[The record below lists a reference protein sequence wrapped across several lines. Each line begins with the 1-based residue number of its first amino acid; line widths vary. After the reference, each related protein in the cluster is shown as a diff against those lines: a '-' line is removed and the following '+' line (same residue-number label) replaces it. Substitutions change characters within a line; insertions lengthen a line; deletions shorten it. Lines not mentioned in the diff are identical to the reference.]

1 MTALPIAESA
11 VGNPLSRRTFVRAA
25 IGVSITSL
33 ANSVP
38 APLHASPHEDRAP
51 LSPDGFELEE
61 VSVKQLQEGMESGR
75 WTSRSIA
82 EAYLG
87 RIEAVDR
94 KGPNLGSLM
103 ETNKAALEIADGLDR
118 ERKERGPRGPLHG
131 IPVLLKD
138 NIDTG
143 DSQQTTAG
151 SLALEGSHA
160 PKDAFLVDRLRTAG
174 AVILGKTNMSEWAN
188 FRSNHSTSGWSSR
201 GGQCRNPY
209 VLDRNPCGS
218 SSGSGAAISANLSA
232 VAVGTETD
240 GSIVCPA
247 SANGLVGIK
256 PTLGLVSRSGIIPIA
271 ASQDTAGPL
280 ARSVADA
287 AVLLGALTG
296 VDPGDGA
303 TAASSSQAGT
313 DYTRFLKPDGLKG
326 TRIGVPRKLFFG
338 YHPATDAIIEEAIRE
353 MARQGATIVDPCDLP
368 HAGEYDAAE
377 FEVLLYEF
385 KAGLNA
391 YLAKLGPDA
400 PVHTLAEVISY
411 NEKEKARVLPFFGQE
426 TMIQAEA
433 KGSLTEKAYKDALA
447 KCRKLSRSSGLDP
460 LFSKHQ
466 LDALVAPT
474 GHPAWPTD
482 LVNGDHFL
490 GASSTPAAV
499 SGYPSISV
507 PAGYL
512 FGLPVGLSLIGKP
525 WQEGTL
531 IRMAYAYE
539 EATKQRRAPSFLAS
553 VDLSAGV
560 PG

>member
-1 MTALPIAESA
+1 M
-11 VGNPLSRRTFVRAA
+11 RAA

-38 APLHASPHEDRAP
+38 ATLHASSQEDRP
-51 LSPDGFELEE
+51 RLSYDGFELEE
-61 VSVKQLQEGMESGR
+61 VSLKQLQEGMEAGK

-94 KGPNLGSLM
+94 KGPNLGSIM
-103 ETNKAALEIADGLDR
+103 ETNKEALDIADALDR
-118 ERKERGPRGPLHG
+118 ERKERGPRGPMHG

-138 NIDTG
+138 NIDTA

-160 PKDAFLVDRLRTAG
+160 PKDAFLVERLRAAG

-218 SSGSGAAISANLSA
+218 SSGSGAAVSANLGA

-256 PTLGLVSRSGIIPIA
+256 PTLGLVSRSGIIPIS

-296 VDPGDGA
+296 VDPSDAA
-303 TAASSSQAGT
+303 TAAGSSQAGT
-313 DYTRFLKPDGLKG
+313 DYTKFLTPDGLKG
-326 TRIGVPRKLFFG
+326 VRIGVPRKLFFG
-338 YHPATDAIIEEAIRE
+338 YHAGTDAVIEEAIRE
-353 MARQGATIVDPCDLP
+353 MARQGAIIVDPCDLP
-368 HAGEYDAAE
+368 HAGDYDAAE

-400 PVHTLAEVISY
+400 PVHTLAEVIAY

-426 TMIQAEA
+426 TMIQSEA
-433 KGSLTEKAYKDALA
+433 KGPLTEKAYKDALA
-447 KCRKLSRSSGLDP
+447 KCRKLSRASGLDAI
-460 LFSKHQ
+460 FSKHN
-466 LDALVAPT
+466 LDALAAPT

-499 SGYPSISV
+499 SGYPSISL

-531 IRMAYAYE
+531 IRIAYGYE
-539 EATKQRRAPSFLAS
+539 QATKQRRAPTFLPS
-553 VDLSAGV
+553 VELSAGA

>member
-1 MTALPIAESA
+1 
-11 VGNPLSRRTFVRAA
+11 
-25 IGVSITSL
+25 
-33 ANSVP
+33 
-38 APLHASPHEDRAP
+38 
-51 LSPDGFELEE
+51 
-61 VSVKQLQEGMESGR
+61 METGK
-75 WTSRSIA
+75 WTSRAIT

-87 RIEAVDR
+87 RIDAIDR
-94 KGPNLGSLM
+94 KGPSLGSVM
-103 ETNKAALEIADGLDR
+103 ETNKEALQIADALDR
-118 ERKERGPRGPLHG
+118 ERKERGSRGPLHG

-138 NIDTG
+138 NIDTA

-160 PKDAFLVDRLRTAG
+160 PRDAFLAERLRAAG
-174 AVILGKTNMSEWAN
+174 VVILGKTNMSEWAN

-218 SSGSGAAISANLSA
+218 SSGSGAAVSANLGA

-256 PTLGLVSRSGIIPIA
+256 PTLGLVSRSGIIPIS

-280 ARSVADA
+280 ARTVADA

-296 VDPGDGA
+296 VDPRDSA
-303 TAASSSQAGT
+303 TAASSSQAST
-313 DYTRFLKPDGLKG
+313 DYTQFLKPDGLKG

-338 YHPATDAIIEEAIRE
+338 YHTATDALIEEAIRE
-353 MARQGATIVDPCDLP
+353 MARQGAIIVDPCDLP
-368 HAGEYDAAE
+368 HAGEYDADE
-377 FEVLLYEF
+377 YEVLLYEF

-391 YLAKLGPDA
+391 YLAQLGPQA
-400 PVHTLAEVISY
+400 PVHTLAEVIAY

-433 KGSLTEKAYKDALA
+433 KGPLTEKAYKKALA
-447 KCRKLSRSSGLDP
+447 KCRKLSRASGLDAI
-460 LFSKHQ
+460 FAKHQ
-466 LDALVAPT
+466 LDALAAPT

-525 WQEGTL
+525 WAEGTL
-531 IRMAYAYE
+531 IKMAYAYE
-539 EATKQRRAPSFLAS
+539 QATKHRKSPGFLPSA
-553 VDLSAGV
+553 DLSSAGV
-560 PG
+560 QG

>member
-38 APLHASPHEDRAP
+38 APLHASPQEDRP
-51 LSPDGFELEE
+51 RLSHDGFELEE
-61 VSVKQLQEGMESGR
+61 VSVKQLQEGMESGK

-94 KGPNLGSLM
+94 KGPNLGSIM
-103 ETNKAALEIADGLDR
+103 ETNKEALEIADALDR
-118 ERKERGPRGPLHG
+118 ERKARGPRGPMHG

-160 PKDAFLVDRLRTAG
+160 PKDAFLVERLRAAG

-218 SSGSGAAISANLSA
+218 SSGSGAAISGNLGA

-256 PTLGLVSRSGIIPIA
+256 PTVGLVSRSGIIPIS

-280 ARSVADA
+280 ARLVSDA

-296 VDPGDGA
+296 VDPGDAA
-303 TAASSSQAGT
+303 TGASSSQAGT
-313 DYTRFLKPDGLKG
+313 DYTQFLKPDGLKG
-326 TRIGVPRKLFFG
+326 RRIGVPRKLFFG
-338 YHPATDAIIEEAIRE
+338 YHVATDAVIEEAIRE

-391 YLAKLGPDA
+391 YLARLGPAA
-400 PVHTLAEVISY
+400 PVHTLAEVIAY
-411 NEKEKARVLPFFGQE
+411 NDKEKARVLPFFGQE
-426 TMIQAEA
+426 TMIQAEG
-433 KGSLTEKAYKDALA
+433 KGPLTEKAYKDALA
-447 KCRKLSRSSGLDP
+447 KCRKLSRNSGLDAI
-460 LFSKHQ
+460 FAKHS
-466 LDALVAPT
+466 LDALAAPT

-499 SGYPSISV
+499 SGYPSISL
-507 PAGYL
+507 PAGYV

-531 IRMAYAYE
+531 IKMAYAYE
-539 EATKQRRAPSFLAS
+539 QATKQRRAPAFLPS
-553 VDLSAGV
+553 VDMSAGV

>member
-1 MTALPIAESA
+1 
-11 VGNPLSRRTFVRAA
+11 
-25 IGVSITSL
+25 
-33 ANSVP
+33 
-38 APLHASPHEDRAP
+38 
-51 LSPDGFELEE
+51 
-61 VSVKQLQEGMESGR
+61 MESGK
-75 WTSRSIA
+75 WTARSIA

-94 KGPNLGSLM
+94 KGPNLGSLL
-103 ETNKAALEIADGLDR
+103 ETNKEVLEIADALDR
-118 ERKERGPRGPLHG
+118 ERKERGTRGPLHG
-131 IPVLLKD
+131 VPVLLKD

-160 PKDAFLVDRLRTAG
+160 PKDAFLVERLRTAG

-218 SSGSGAAISANLSA
+218 SSGSGAAISANLGA

-271 ASQDTAGPL
+271 ESQDTAGPL

-296 VDPGDGA
+296 VDPGDPA

-313 DYTRFLKPDGLKG
+313 DYTLFLTPDGLKG

-338 YHPATDAIIEEAIRE
+338 YHTATDTVIEEAIRE
-353 MARQGATIVDPCDLP
+353 MARRGASIVDPCDLP

-400 PVHTLAEVISY
+400 PVHTLADVISY

-433 KGSLTEKAYKDALA
+433 KGPLTEKAYKDALA
-447 KCRKLSRSSGLDP
+447 RCRKLSRSSGLDP
-460 LFSKHQ
+460 LFSKHH

-539 EATKQRRAPSFLAS
+539 QGTKQRRAPSFLPS